1 MAIKFEA
8 PKFGTKKEDET
19 KKLVS
24 RLSTEVDGIEAYTR
38 VLSMDDRLKDDRNIN
53 GIFHQIDLVRDLL
66 EKLGC

>member
-1 MAIKFEA
+1 MAREIKL
-8 PKFGTKKEDET
+8 PQFGAKREDET